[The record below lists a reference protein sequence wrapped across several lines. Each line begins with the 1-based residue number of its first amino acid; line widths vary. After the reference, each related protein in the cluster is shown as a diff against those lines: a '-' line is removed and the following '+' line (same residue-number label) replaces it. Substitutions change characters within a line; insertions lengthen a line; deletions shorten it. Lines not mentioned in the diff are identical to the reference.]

1 MWRQQHKTG
10 LDAVAMKVITVIT
23 LVYLPMTFV
32 STFFSTDVV
41 KYQPDGG
48 SAPGDTASAASRVL
62 VPDQEQISMLALRR
76 FFTISIPLMVFTFA
90 CAFGW
95 YSWETRRINKKAK
108 SHEKDFDV

>member
-41 KYQPDGG
+41 KYQPDDSSGPSTSGAG
-48 SAPGDTASAASRVL
+48 SDMATSR
-62 VPDQEQISMLALRR
+62 EQLSTLALKR
-76 FFTISIPLMVFTFA
+76 FFAISIPLMVVTFL
-90 CAFGW
+90 CALGW
-95 YSWETRRINKKAK
+95 YRWETHRIKKRAK
-108 SHEKDFDV
+108 GHEKDFDV